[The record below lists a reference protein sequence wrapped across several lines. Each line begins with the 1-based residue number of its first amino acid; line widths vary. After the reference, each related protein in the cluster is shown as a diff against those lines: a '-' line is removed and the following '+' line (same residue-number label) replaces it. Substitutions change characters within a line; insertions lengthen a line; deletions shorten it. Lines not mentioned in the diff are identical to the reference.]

1 VDTKALRKNLP
12 ELRIRR
18 GLSQGD
24 LGREAGVRADTV
36 SSIERGKHVPRPS
49 TLRKLADALGVEVEG
64 LFREPEAPKAPTVP
78 QSLDELRDFL
88 KARLG
93 SAWIAL
99 PDDEWKNWWRNVS
112 MEEATKRY
120 RQILA
125 ESKLI
130 YDTWTSKEDVM
141 ALAKSG
147 FHVLRFVRRLE
158 APYFAPQQN
167 ESEEEF
173 QERSAKG
180 LAIPSYY
187 EPVFQEQRQDMEREA
202 EEEEQ
207 RQLTAV

>member
-1 VDTKALRKNLP
+1 MERLA
-12 ELRIRR
+12 ELRERR
-18 GLSQGD
+18 ALTLRELSAMSGVAADTINQIE
-24 LGREAGVRADTV
+24 LGRR
-36 SSIERGKHVPRPS
+36 KPRPS
-49 TLRKLADALGVEVEG
+49 TLRKLAKALDVEVADF
-64 LFREPEAPKAPTVP
+64 FREPEAPKAPSVP

-99 PDDEWKNWWRNVS
+99 PDDEWSNWWRGVS

-141 ALAKSG
+141 ALARSG

-158 APYFAPQQN
+158 APYFAPQQD

-180 LAIPSYY
+180 LAIRSYN

-202 EEEEQ
+202 EEEQ
-207 RQLTAV
+207 RRLAA